1 MRIIKENFEDKARL
15 VGDISDFIDALEHP
29 LENEDDKD
37 ATLCITIQESGVKTT
52 RLYGKVPIVS
62 ETLPMWN
69 DGTIKET
76 EKLIIDKETRNCIV
90 SGLKERLC
98 QLKKE
103 LKHLLNE

>member
-1 MRIIKENFEDKARL
+1 MRTIKENFEDKARL
-15 VGDISDFIDALEHP
+15 VGDISDFIDSLEHP
-29 LENEDDKD
+29 LENEDDKY

-52 RLYGKVPIVS
+52 RLYGKEPIAS
-62 ETLPMWN
+62 EMLPMWS

-76 EKLIIDKETRNCIV
+76 EKLLLDKETRDCIV

-103 LKHLLNE
+103 LKDLLNE

>member
-1 MRIIKENFEDKARL
+1 MRTIKENFEDKARL

-29 LENEDDKD
+29 LENEDDKN
-37 ATLCITIQESGVKTT
+37 ATLCITVRESGVKTT
-52 RLYGKVPIVS
+52 RLYS
-62 ETLPMWN
+62 ERELSFATPSRWS

-76 EKLIIDKETRNCIV
+76 EKLLLDKETRNCIV

-103 LKHLLNE
+103 LKDLLNE

>member
-1 MRIIKENFEDKARL
+1 MRTIKENFEDKARL

-37 ATLCITIQESGVKTT
+37 ATLCITVRESGVKTT
-52 RLYGKVPIVS
+52 RLYSKHELAFEIPS
-62 ETLPMWN
+62 RWS
-69 DGTIKET
+69 DGTIRET
-76 EKLIIDKETRNCIV
+76 GKLRLDKETRNCIV

-103 LKHLLNE
+103 LKDLLNE

>member
-1 MRIIKENFEDKARL
+1 MRTIKENFEDKARL

-29 LENEDDKD
+29 LEKDDDKD
-37 ATLCITIQESGVKTT
+37 ATLCITIQESGVRTT
-52 RLYGKVPIVS
+52 RLYSKHELAF
-62 ETLPMWN
+62 ETPSMWS

-76 EKLIIDKETRNCIV
+76 DRLLLDKETRNCIV

-103 LKHLLNE
+103 LKDLLNE

>member
-1 MRIIKENFEDKARL
+1 MRTIKENFEDKARL
-15 VGDISDFIDALEHP
+15 VSDISDFINALEHP

-37 ATLCITIQESGVKTT
+37 ATLCINIQESGARTT
-52 RLYGKVPIVS
+52 RLYGKYKHLAM
-62 ETLPMWN
+62 ETPPTWS

-76 EKLIIDKETRNCIV
+76 EKLLLDKETRNCIV

-103 LKHLLNE
+103 LKNLLD

>member
-1 MRIIKENFEDKARL
+1 MRTIKENFEDKARL

-37 ATLCITIQESGVKTT
+37 ATLCITVRESGVKTT
-52 RLYGKVPIVS
+52 RLYSKEPIVS
-62 ETLPMWN
+62 ETLPMRS

-76 EKLIIDKETRNCIV
+76 EKLLLDKETRNCIV

-103 LKHLLNE
+103 LKDLLNE